1 MLNHRKSWYFRQD
14 VEVRSNGLFLW
25 TKKGEHACLINNLPY
40 AYGFGAY
47 SVNVVHM
54 KGRKDLMYVL
64 GFVDPHTEYDGV
76 TQFYLVAVKYKKGS
90 KKNCKSDKFEWQE
103 IKNLMTLYLKTMLKK
118 KILLKIS
125 VNGTG
130 SILVNHYT

>member
-25 TKKGEHACLINNLPY
+25 TKKCEHACLINNLPY

-47 SVNVVHM
+47 SVKVVHM

-90 KKNCKSDKFEWQE
+90 KKNWKSDKFEWQKVHSKE
-103 IKNLMTLYLKTMLKK
+103 DFIKDFGKWNWKYLSKSLHLNSKNYR
-118 KILLKIS
+118 LA
-125 VNGTG
+125 
-130 SILVNHYT
+130 